1 MSDKLQRKLD
11 QETLSPVLAVFLR
24 FLLVFYGLLDEHR
37 TFDEDLGD
45 SAPKIT
51 RIPISAVDLEI
62 PKSAPG
68 VRHYYDFMEH
78 RREQARQ
85 HQARGERLLTDE
97 VHRAPMS
104 VPHTLYV
111 DLGALG
117 GVNVPVPEGA
127 QYAVINPR
135 TFIIHWTME
144 DLSVVE
150 TQELQEYMEQRN
162 VAGNSHMFTTIPVNG
177 CCTPS
182 RSQMMTNFS
191 DYSGPRPE
199 AFR

>member
-1 MSDKLQRKLD
+1 
-11 QETLSPVLAVFLR
+11 
-24 FLLVFYGLLDEHR
+24 
-37 TFDEDLGD
+37 
-45 SAPKIT
+45 
-51 RIPISAVDLEI
+51 
-62 PKSAPG
+62 
-68 VRHYYDFMEH
+68 
-78 RREQARQ
+78 
-85 HQARGERLLTDE
+85 
-97 VHRAPMS
+97 MS

-117 GVNVPVPEGA
+117 GVDAPVPEGA